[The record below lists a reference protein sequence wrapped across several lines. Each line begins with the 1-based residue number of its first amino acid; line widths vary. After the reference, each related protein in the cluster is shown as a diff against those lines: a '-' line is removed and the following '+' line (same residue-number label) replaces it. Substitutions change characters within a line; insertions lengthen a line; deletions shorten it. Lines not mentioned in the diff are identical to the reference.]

1 MVEQVPSTSIPHL
14 KRVLRHA
21 RAVEVLVEDKIPFC
35 STLLLDFHPRWHSTL
50 SGMDRSLI
58 HALDLALK
66 WGKNWL
72 ELGPILAMCYLSICM
87 YDLF

>member
-14 KRVLRHA
+14 KRALRHA

-35 STLLLDFHPRWHSTL
+35 STLSLDFHPRWHSTL
-50 SGMDRSLI
+50 SRMDRSLI

-66 WGKNWL
+66 WGKNRANFSYVL
-72 ELGPILAMCYLSICM
+72 SKYL
-87 YDLF
+87 YV